1 MIYTIPDYILEEVN
15 MTAEEMR
22 QQLTELLVEKRILT
36 AEQAAEVVPR
46 HRRSPQHSP
55 RTTDLSPTLPV
66 VPALTEQEFANLSEQ
81 NRLGIQLMEEWLKT
95 PDDKGDEWW
104 AEFDRMVYEE
114 RKKFKFR
121 EIEL

>member
-1 MIYTIPDYILEEVN
+1 MIYTIPDHILDELN
-15 MTAEEMR
+15 LMAEEMR

-36 AEQAAEVVPR
+36 AEQAAEVVPV
-46 HRRSPQHSP
+46 SPAELIIKP
-55 RTTDLSPTLPV
+55 RPKP
-66 VPALTEQEFANLSEQ
+66 LTPPQVASLSER

-95 PDDKGDEWW
+95 PDDKGAQWW
-104 AEFDRMVYEE
+104 DEFDQMVFEE